1 MAPILLCARSQQ
13 MNETIT
19 MLDIEER
26 EAARAAARENGR
38 RTFARDASEREA
50 ALEAAALEAIARDAA
65 PAPALSV
72 VEAPA
77 PLPAAQ
83 MLIDAVTQWEAN
95 KKDVSPR
102 GFQKRLQLSYAIF
115 DQANLMVQE
124 IETQHAKLVS
134 ELMSVERRSPIA
146 GRKPAAVA
154 AAK

>member
-1 MAPILLCARSQQ
+1 
-13 MNETIT
+13 

-26 EAARAAARENGR
+26 EAAR
-38 RTFARDASEREA
+38 
-50 ALEAAALEAIARDAA
+50 EAAALEAIARDAA
-65 PAPALSV
+65 PAPAPALAV
-72 VEAPA
+72 VETPA

-124 IETQHAKLVS
+124 IEAQHAKLVS
-134 ELMSVERRSPIA
+134 ELMSVERRSPLA